1 MSDSILYQRTGR
13 VVTITLDRPHV
24 KNALDQAA
32 LDALTVRLGE
42 ARDDDEA
49 WIIVIRAAG
58 TDFCVGQD
66 VKELAE
72 KGNHGDY
79 FEPVFRALKSIYK
92 PVVCAAQGLC
102 LAGGAG
108 IFMGA
113 DIRILADTARMGWPH
128 AKIGLCSIGGPS
140 TLARMLP
147 VNLALELMFT
157 GEFLDAER
165 ALRFGLAN
173 HVVAEAVLD
182 AKVSEVVAKVLA
194 NAPLAQRAMKQATL
208 ESATLS
214 YEDALAA
221 AHAILDR
228 MIQSHDAQEGMRAFL
243 EKRKPVWQGR

>member
-1 MSDSILYQRTGR
+1 MTDSILYGRTER
-13 VVTITLDRPHV
+13 VATVTLNRPQV

-32 LDALTVRLGE
+32 LDALTARLAE
-42 ARDDDEA
+42 ARDDPEA
-49 WIIVIRAAG
+49 WIVVIRAAG

-66 VKELAE
+66 VKELSE
-72 KGNHGDY
+72 KGNRGDY
-79 FEPVFRALKSIYK
+79 FEPVFKILKSIDK

-113 DIRILADTARMGWPH
+113 DVRILARDARMGWPH

-165 ALRFGLAN
+165 ASHFGLAN
-173 HVVAEAVLD
+173 HVVDAAALD
-182 AKVSEVVAKVLA
+182 ARVAEVIARVLA
-194 NAPLAQRAMKQATL
+194 NAPLAQRAMKKATL
-208 ESATLS
+208 ECAGLS
-214 YEDALAA
+214 YEEALAR
-221 AHAILDR
+221 AHALLDQVIVSR
-228 MIQSHDAQEGMRAFL
+228 DAQEGMRAFV
-243 EKRKPVWQGR
+243 EKRKPEWQGR